1 MGWCRKCKTELGWFN
16 TGKAG
21 DLCKACQGEKDEER
35 SHRLEVEEAMYAQAS
50 AARAAEAEIED
61 RRKLAKERAA
71 IEKKQQQI
79 DIVHNI
85 IAAADT
91 IDDET
96 EAVPADRGVQLDFLA
111 KLANLF
117 PATWDVWLFADSL
130 VPHRVEVAYARHR
143 ACVVPLLE
151 AVLEAR
157 DEFPTSPDRLL
168 RTLAT
173 SFLLKD
179 FDAMRRAQRDLP
191 ARLEPIRQHARE
203 VKKRVHELE
212 ATQRKLQSE
221 LREVSNSR
229 VSSFFST
236 MKGRTRDVIESE
248 LRVIDET
255 ISTEKQ
261 AFAQLEQD
269 CPNTAK
275 VFAISRGDPAMRAI
289 LEAIDGEAA
298 LLEAVPTATST
309 ATSTKP
315 KDEIGQPSFAPLP
328 EAHDTA
334 PEHVEVEPWEVAR
347 RWASRHRHVV
357 DWLLIAVTFPAA
369 TLALPLAFLPLLLLG
384 LAIERTKKFM
394 ELRRLIVG
402 RWQTKR
408 ADGVWQLQF
417 TDDGKVLVNDTLTA
431 DYKLFVN
438 LDLTLSAQSVRD
450 VMEERVVS
458 LDEKELIVHMNGAV
472 CRFTRLTPLKPKVGL
487 C

>member
-1 MGWCRKCKTELGWFN
+1 VNG
-16 TGKAG
+16 
-21 DLCKACQGEKDEER
+21 
-35 SHRLEVEEAMYAQAS
+35 
-50 AARAAEAEIED
+50 
-61 RRKLAKERAA
+61 
-71 IEKKQQQI
+71 
-79 DIVHNI
+79 I

-91 IDDET
+91 IDNET

-117 PATWDVWLFADSL
+117 PATWEVWLFADSL

-191 ARLEPIRQHARE
+191 ARLEPIRQQARE
-203 VKKRVHELE
+203 VKERFHELE
-212 ATQRKLQSE
+212 ATKRKLQSE

-229 VSSFFST
+229 LSSFFSS

-248 LRVIDET
+248 LREIDEK

-261 AFAQLEQD
+261 TFAQLEHD

-275 VFAISRGDPAMRAI
+275 LFAISRGDPAVRAI
-289 LEAIDGEAA
+289 LEAIDGEGA
-298 LLEAVPTATST
+298 LLDAVPTAT
-309 ATSTKP
+309 ATKP
-315 KDEIGQPSFAPLP
+315 KDEIGQPSFAALP
-328 EAHDTA
+328 EADGTA

-347 RWASRHRHVV
+347 RWAARHRHVV
-357 DWLLIAVTFPAA
+357 YWLLIGVTFPIGLIVFVGVAA
-369 TLALPLAFLPLLLLG
+369 TGQPLAAVCGLPFAFLPLVFFG
-384 LAIERTKKFM
+384 LAIERTKKLA

-402 RWQTKR
+402 RWQAKR

-417 TDDGKVLVNDTLTA
+417 TDDGKVLVNDALTA
-431 DYKLFVN
+431 DYKLFGN
-438 LDLTLSAQSVRD
+438 LDLTLSAQNVLD
-450 VMEERVVS
+450 VMEEWVVS

-472 CRFTRLTPLKPKVGL
+472 CRFTRLTPLKPKALGL
-487 C
+487 G